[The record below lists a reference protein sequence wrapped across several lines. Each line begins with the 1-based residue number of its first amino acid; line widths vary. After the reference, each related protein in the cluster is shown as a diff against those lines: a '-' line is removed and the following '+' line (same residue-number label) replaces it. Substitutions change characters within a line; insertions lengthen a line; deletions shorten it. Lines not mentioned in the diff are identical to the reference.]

1 MEYISSLTL
10 SHFRSHKVSKLSLDG
25 RPVVVFGNNG
35 TGKTNILEAVS
46 LFSPGRGIRRASAKD
61 VTRNPEAIGWKI
73 EGKVTNSISENE
85 IVITSENGQARQL
98 LLDGKKASIMK
109 LGQILRIV
117 WLVPSMD
124 KIWTEGSS
132 GRRQFLD
139 RLTLSYFPKHAE
151 VSLLYEKA
159 MKERNRLL
167 KEKIYNDQWYNAL
180 EIEMAKSAVSIQ
192 KSRIQAIQYLTE
204 AQNQLTGNFPKAEL
218 LLIDPEQN
226 IITDEDEAVRALKC
240 SRQNDMIIGRTSVG
254 PHKSDLQAIY
264 LNKSMPAKDS
274 STGEQKALLIS
285 IILSNAKSLAKIS
298 NVSPI
303 VLLDEVSAHL
313 DNKRRAAL
321 YDEICQLGVQA
332 WMTGTELELF
342 SELKDKA
349 QFIEVTAADGI
360 SALSVSSS
368 LLISTSESLPRN
380 IMMDL

>member
-73 EGKVTNSISENE
+73 EGKVTNNISENE
-85 IVITSENGQARQL
+85 IVITSENGEARRL

-124 KIWTEGSS
+124 RLWTEGSS

-180 EIEMAKSAVSIQ
+180 EFEMAKSAVSIQ
-192 KSRIQAIQYLTE
+192 KSRMQAIQYLTE
-204 AQNQLTGNFPKAEL
+204 AQNQLTGNFPKAQL
-218 LLIDPEQN
+218 LLIDPEQD
-226 IITDEDEAVRALKC
+226 IITDEDEAVLALKC

-285 IILSNAKSLAKIS
+285 IILSNAKSLAKIG

-313 DNKRRAAL
+313 DNERRAAL
-321 YDEICQLGVQA
+321 YDEICRLGVQA

-349 QFIEVTAADGI
+349 QFIEVTTADGI
-360 SALSVSSS
+360 SKLSVS
-368 LLISTSESLPRN
+368 N
-380 IMMDL
+380 

>member
-61 VTRNPEAIGWKI
+61 VTRNPEAIGWNI

-85 IVITSENGQARQL
+85 IVITSENGEARRL

-124 KIWTEGSS
+124 RLWTEGSS

-192 KSRIQAIQYLTE
+192 KSRMQAIQYLTE

-226 IITDEDEAVRALKC
+226 IITDEDEAVRALKY

-313 DNKRRAAL
+313 DNERRAAL

-360 SALSVSSS
+360 STLSVSS
-368 LLISTSESLPRN
+368 
-380 IMMDL
+380 

>member
-61 VTRNPEAIGWKI
+61 VTRTPEAIGWKI
-73 EGKVTNSISENE
+73 EGTVTNSISENE
-85 IVITSENGQARQL
+85 IVITSENGEARRL

-124 KIWTEGSS
+124 RLWTEGSS

-180 EIEMAKSAVSIQ
+180 EFEMAKSAVSIQ
-192 KSRIQAIQYLTE
+192 KSRMQAIQYLTE

-218 LLIDPEQN
+218 LLIDPEQD
-226 IITDEDEAVRALKC
+226 IITDEDEAVLALRC

-285 IILSNAKSLAKIS
+285 IILSNAKSLAEIS

-313 DNKRRAAL
+313 DNERRAAL

-349 QFIEVTAADGI
+349 QFIEVTTADGI
-360 SALSVSSS
+360 STLSVSS
-368 LLISTSESLPRN
+368 
-380 IMMDL
+380 

>member
-85 IVITSENGQARQL
+85 IVITSENGEARRL

-124 KIWTEGSS
+124 RLWTEGSS

-180 EIEMAKSAVSIQ
+180 EIEMAKSAVTIQ
-192 KSRIQAIQYLTE
+192 KSRMQAIQYLTE

-218 LLIDPEQN
+218 LLIDPEQD

-254 PHKSDLQAIY
+254 QHKSDLQAIY

-313 DNKRRAAL
+313 DNERRAAL

-360 SALSVSSS
+360 STLSVSS
-368 LLISTSESLPRN
+368 
-380 IMMDL
+380 